1 MTKTSTPR
9 RKKPSVIEQW
19 LFRRDRF
26 DEEGGLISRY
36 LLTTVGRVVINH
48 TILDAVAAS

>member
-1 MTKTSTPR
+1 MAPA
-9 RKKPSVIEQW
+9 EQW

-26 DEEGGLISRY
+26 DEDGGLISRY